1 MKSFKYSA
9 VITPAFGGIKA
20 SAALFRD
27 KFMVEVSSGRVISI
41 LESKFFKFAARDHS
55 SGTIIKA
62 INGNKRKLRL

>member
-9 VITPAFGGIKA
+9 LITLAFGGIEA

-41 LESKFFKFAARDHS
+41 LESEFFKFAARDHS

-62 INGNKRKLRL
+62 ILKK